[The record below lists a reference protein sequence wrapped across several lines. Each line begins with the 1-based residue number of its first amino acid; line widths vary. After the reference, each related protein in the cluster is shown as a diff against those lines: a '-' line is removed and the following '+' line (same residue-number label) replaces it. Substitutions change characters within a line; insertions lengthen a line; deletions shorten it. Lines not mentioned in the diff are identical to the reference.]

1 MQGLW
6 LSKGS
11 WAFKSDLLD
20 PVVGLGESLVAVQAT
35 GICGTDLALAK
46 GYYDFNGIPG
56 HEFIGRVVSGAL
68 TGQRVVA
75 DINLG
80 CGQCLRCQA
89 GVHRHC
95 AERVVIGIHQRAGAF
110 AQFLSVPDKN
120 LIPVDEGLRDEL
132 AVLAEPVAAALEII
146 EQMPKPLPSRVLVVG
161 AGRLG
166 LLVAEVLASFDCEVT
181 ILVRSLERAAHLQN
195 KTIQVVTS
203 IDSESFGWLVD
214 CSGTSSGLTTALQAA
229 MPQAILVLKSTL
241 TDAAGV
247 DLSPVMVKE
256 LTVLGSRCGPM
267 DKALAWLGAGH
278 LQAPKL
284 AYYRFSEI
292 ESALAAAKEPSIF
305 KVLLEPDKPSPLS

>member
-11 WAFKSDLLD
+11 WAFKTELLD
-20 PVVGLGESLVAVQAT
+20 PVVGSDESLVAVQAA
-35 GICGTDLALAK
+35 GICGTDLELAR

-95 AERVVIGIHQRAGAF
+95 AKRVVIGIHQRAGAF
-110 AQFLSVPDKN
+110 AQFLSVPNKN
-120 LIPVDEGLRDEL
+120 LIPVDEDLPDGL
-132 AVLAEPVAAALEII
+132 AVLAEPVAAALEIV
-146 EQMPKPLPSRVLVVG
+146 EQMPKPLPGRVLVVG

-166 LLVAEVLASFDCEVT
+166 LLVAEVLASFECGVS
-181 ILVRSLERAAHLQN
+181 ILVRSPERAAHLQN
-195 KTIQVVTS
+195 KSIQVVTS
-203 IDSESFGWLVD
+203 IESESFGWLVD
-214 CSGTSSGLTTALQAA
+214 CSGSSSGLKTALLAST
-229 MPQAILVLKSTL
+229 PQATLVLKSTL
-241 TDAAGV
+241 TDAVGV
-247 DLSPVMVKE
+247 DLSPVMTKE
-256 LTVLGSRCGPM
+256 LTLLGSRCGPM

-278 LQAPKL
+278 LRAPSSVC
-284 AYYRFSEI
+284 YPFSAI
-292 ESALAAAKEPSIF
+292 YSALEAAKEPRFF
-305 KVLLEPDKPSPLS
+305 KVLLEPD

>member
-11 WAFKSDLLD
+11 WAFKPDLLD
-20 PVVGLGESLVAVQAT
+20 PVIGLDESLVAVEAA
-35 GICGTDLALAK
+35 GICGTDLELAR

-56 HEFIGRVVSGAL
+56 HEFIGRVVSGARV
-68 TGQRVVA
+68 GQRVVA

-80 CGQCLRCQA
+80 CGRCQRCQA

-110 AQFLSVPDKN
+110 AQFLSVPNNN
-120 LIPVDEGLRDEL
+120 LITVDEDLSDGL

-166 LLVAEVLASFDCEVT
+166 LLVAEVLASFDCEVA
-181 ILVRSLERAAHLQN
+181 ILVRSPERAAHLQN
-195 KTIQVVTS
+195 KRIQVVTS
-203 IDSESFGWLVD
+203 VESESFGWLVD
-214 CSGTSSGLTTALQAA
+214 CSGSSSGLATALRAA
-229 MPQAILVLKSTL
+229 MRQAILVLKSTL
-241 TDAAGV
+241 TDAVGV
-247 DLSPVMVKE
+247 DLSPIMVKE

-278 LQAPKL
+278 LSVPL
-284 AYYRFSEI
+284 SVRYPFSAI
-292 ESALAAAKEPSIF
+292 NSALEAAKSPRFF
-305 KVLLEPDKPSPLS
+305 KVLLEPDPC

>member
-20 PVVGLGESLVAVQAT
+20 PAVGSDESLVAVQAA
-35 GICGTDLALAK
+35 GICGTDLELAR

-56 HEFIGRVVSGAL
+56 HEFVGRVVSGPL
-68 TGQRVVA
+68 MGQRVVA

-80 CGQCLRCQA
+80 CGHCLRCQA

-95 AERVVIGIHQRAGAF
+95 AQRVVIGIHQRAGAF
-110 AQFLSVPDKN
+110 AQFLSVPNKN
-120 LIPVDEGLRDEL
+120 LVPVDEDLSDAL

-146 EQMPKPLPSRVLVVG
+146 EQMPKPLPNRALVIG

-181 ILVRSLERAAHLQN
+181 ILVRSPERAVHLQN
-195 KTIQVVTS
+195 KAIQVVTAVEAETF
-203 IDSESFGWLVD
+203 DWLVD
-214 CSGTSSGLTTALQAA
+214 CSGSSSGLATALQAA
-229 MPQAILVLKSTL
+229 TPQATLVLKSTL
-241 TDAAGV
+241 TDGAGV

-256 LTVLGSRCGPM
+256 LTLLGSRCGPM

-278 LQAPKL
+278 LSAPKL
-284 AYYRFSEI
+284 AYYRFSAI
-292 ESALAAAKEPSIF
+292 ESALVAAKEPTIF
-305 KVLLEPDKPSPLS
+305 KVLLEPDRPNPRA